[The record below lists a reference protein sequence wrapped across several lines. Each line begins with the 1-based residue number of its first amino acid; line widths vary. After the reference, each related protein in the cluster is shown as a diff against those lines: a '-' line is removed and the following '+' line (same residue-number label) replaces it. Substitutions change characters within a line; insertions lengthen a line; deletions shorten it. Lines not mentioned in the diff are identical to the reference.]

1 MDITT
6 FEKMSIMDKWDYFW
20 ENTDNAIDSV
30 ATKNFD
36 YFLMKDNNSNL
47 IFELRVGKIGGMS
60 MKVVKN
66 NDLDKYRKNHTKSN
80 KYPWE

>member
-1 MDITT
+1 
-6 FEKMSIMDKWDYFW
+6 MSTMDKWDYFW
-20 ENTDNAIDSV
+20 ENTDNPIDSLT
-30 ATKNFD
+30 TKNFD

-66 NDLDKYRKNHTKSN
+66 NDLDKYRANHKKSN